1 MKEKLVEESGNET
14 DYELEEGV
22 RRAAKEYRMSYENFI
37 ESMRNDELDD
47 QVDEY
52 IKTLNQDEL
61 KLNPQEI
68 EVVQRLI
75 ELPESELEDNLE

>member
-1 MKEKLVEESGNET
+1 
-14 DYELEEGV
+14 
-22 RRAAKEYRMSYENFI
+22 
-37 ESMRNDELDD
+37 MRNDELDD
-47 QVDEY
+47 QVHEY

-75 ELPESELEDNLE
+75 

>member
-1 MKEKLVEESGNET
+1 M
-14 DYELEEGV
+14 D
-22 RRAAKEYRMSYENFI
+22 
-37 ESMRNDELDD
+37 SMRNDELDD

-68 EVVQRLI
+68 EIVQKLI